1 MAFPLIAAAIGSM
14 LAGSLIQ
21 KRAMDKAAAAQ
32 RDAIAQAQAAQA
44 EYQRQAEAAALEQAA
59 QFEAPKREEQQ
70 QQITE
75 ELKQQY
81 LKPVQQAAP
90 INDIATRTAGE
101 VSSAYE
107 NARSQSA
114 AQVAAQSQRLAAQM
128 AGIHAAARIRGN
140 EGQALG
146 ETARAIDQIGSFAR
160 GQGRVDDVRIR
171 EAGKPNASRM
181 MIGQLLSTA
190 GQIALGAAM
199 SGGFGAGGTGG
210 INPGQGLSAGGG
222 MGLRA
227 GAGFGIKAPASF
239 GNPLLGSSIPLPLY
253 LS

>member
-32 RDAIAQAQAAQA
+32 RDAIARAQAAQA

-128 AGIHAAARIRGN
+128 AGIHAAARLRGN

-190 GQIALGAAM
+190 GQIALM
-199 SGGFGAGGTGG
+199 SGGFGGGGG
-210 INPGQGLSAGGG
+210 APVNPAQGLSAGGGG

-227 GAGFGIKAPASF
+227 GGGMGLKVPMF
-239 GNPLLGSSIPLPLY
+239 
-253 LS
+253 